1 MIDLPYMNFGE
12 NLKKIRE
19 DNSLSQKELAKKLE
33 VAQSTIAMWE
43 ASNRTPKLS
52 ELNRLARVLN
62 ITVNRLLGQ
71 PKDKKVEVIK
81 NEIYVDGEKVSD
93 LDATDVDGV
102 IAYIEAIK
110 QKKSMFP
117 QTPPPKIPPSVK
129 KVLIIDDEQEIGEM
143 LYSFLVPH
151 NYKVFLA
158 FNGQMG
164 LEYFEE
170 IKPDIVL
177 LDLKMPDID
186 GLEVLKIIRKVSETP
201 VVIITGHPQDVSDIH
216 LADLKIEGYIEKPI
230 SLQAVINTLKY
241 LIGE

>member
-1 MIDLPYMNFGE
+1 MNFGE
-12 NLKKIRE
+12 ILKRIRE
-19 DNSLSQKELAKKLE
+19 ENNLSQQELAKRLE

-43 ASNRTPKLS
+43 ASQRTPKLG

-71 PKDKKVEVIK
+71 PKDRKLEIVK
-81 NEIYVDGEKVSD
+81 NEIYIDGEKISD
-93 LDATDVDGV
+93 LDATDVDGIV
-102 IAYIEAIK
+102 EYINAIK
-110 QKKSMFP
+110 KKKGTLP
-117 QTPPPKIPPSVK
+117 QTPPPKMGSGAK
-129 KVLIIDDEQEIGEM
+129 KVLIIDDEQEICEM
-143 LYSFLVPH
+143 LYSFLIPH

-186 GLEVLKIIRKVSETP
+186 GVEVLKIIRKVSKVP
-201 VVIITGHPQDVSDIH
+201 VVIITGHPQDVCEIH
-216 LADLKIEGYIEKPI
+216 LADLEIEGFIEKPI
-230 SLQAVINTLKY
+230 SLQAVLNTLKY

>member
-1 MIDLPYMNFGE
+1 MNFGE
-12 NLKKIRE
+12 NLKQIRE
-19 DNSLSQKELAKKLE
+19 ESKLSQQELARELE
-33 VAQSTIAMWE
+33 VSQSTIAMWE
-43 ASNRTPKLS
+43 ASQRTPKLG

-71 PKDKKVEVIK
+71 PRDRKLELIK
-81 NEIYVDGEKVSD
+81 NEIYIDGEKISD
-93 LDATDVDGV
+93 LDATDVEG
-102 IAYIEAIK
+102 IINYIEAIK
-110 QKKSMFP
+110 KKKGAPP
-117 QTPPPKIPPSVK
+117 QTPPPIMSPRVK
-129 KVLIIDDEQEIGEM
+129 KILIIDDEQEICEM
-143 LYSFLVPH
+143 LYTFLIPH

-186 GLEVLKIIRKVSETP
+186 GLEVLKIIRKVSQTP
-201 VVIITGHPQDVSDIH
+201 VVIITGNPQDVSEIY

-230 SLQAVINTLKY
+230 SLKIVLNTLKY
-241 LIGE
+241 LVGE

>member
-1 MIDLPYMNFGE
+1 MDFGE
-12 NLKKIRE
+12 SLKRIRE
-19 DNSLSQKELAKKLE
+19 RKGLSQEQLAKKLS
-33 VAQSTIAMWE
+33 VAQSTVGMWE
-43 ASNRTPKLS
+43 SGKRTPKLH
-52 ELNRLARVLN
+52 ELNRLARALN
-62 ITVNRLLGQ
+62 ITVNRLIGFAGR
-71 PKDKKVEVIK
+71 KKVEITK
-81 NEIYVDGEKVSD
+81 NEIYIDGEKVSE
-93 LDATDVDGV
+93 LDETDVDG
-102 IAYIEAIK
+102 ILDYIKAMKE
-110 QKKSMFP
+110 KKGALP
-117 QTPPPKIPPSVK
+117 QSPPARMGAGAKKI
-129 KVLIIDDEQEIGEM
+129 LIIDDEQEICEM

-186 GLEVLKIIRKVSETP
+186 GMEVLKIIRKVSGIP

-230 SLQAVINTLKY
+230 SLQTVLNTLKY
-241 LIGE
+241 LVGE

>member
-1 MIDLPYMNFGE
+1 MNFAE
-12 NLKKIRE
+12 NLKRIRDE
-19 DNSLSQKELAKKLE
+19 KNLSQQELAKKLE

-43 ASNRTPKLS
+43 ANQRTPKLG
-52 ELNRLARVLN
+52 ELNRLAMVLG

-71 PKDKKVEVIK
+71 PKERKVDVEK
-81 NEIYVDGEKVSD
+81 NAIYIDGEKISD
-93 LDATDVDGV
+93 LDATDVEG
-102 IAYIEAIK
+102 IIEYIEAV
-110 QKKSMFP
+110 KKKKGVLP
-117 QTPPPKIPPSVK
+117 QTPPPKMNSQAK
-129 KVLIIDDEQEIGEM
+129 KILIIDDEQEIAEL
-143 LYSFLVPH
+143 LYSFLIPH

-186 GLEVLKIIRKVSETP
+186 GIEVLKIIRKVSQTP
-201 VVIITGHPQDVSDIH
+201 VIVITGHPQDVSDIH
-216 LADLKIEGYIEKPI
+216 LADLNIEGYIEKPI
-230 SLQAVINTLKY
+230 SLKTVLNTLKY

>member
-1 MIDLPYMNFGE
+1 
-12 NLKKIRE
+12 
-19 DNSLSQKELAKKLE
+19 
-33 VAQSTIAMWE
+33 MWE
-43 ASNRTPKLS
+43 ASQRTPKLG

-71 PKDKKVEVIK
+71 PKDRKLEIVK
-81 NEIYVDGEKVSD
+81 NEIYIDGEKISD
-93 LDATDVDGV
+93 LDATDVDGIV
-102 IAYIEAIK
+102 EYINAIK
-110 QKKSMFP
+110 KKKGTLP
-117 QTPPPKIPPSVK
+117 QTPPPKMGSGAK
-129 KVLIIDDEQEIGEM
+129 KVLIIDDEQEICEM
-143 LYSFLVPH
+143 LYSFLIPH

-186 GLEVLKIIRKVSETP
+186 GVEVLKIIRKVSKVP
-201 VVIITGHPQDVSDIH
+201 VVIITGHPQDVCEIH
-216 LADLKIEGYIEKPI
+216 LADLEIEGFIEKPI
-230 SLQAVINTLKY
+230 SLQAVLNTLKY